1 MVPMSVVYR
10 LQVYASCFTP
20 LQSSKLLSC
29 RPPPSNGPAPPL
41 PHLSC
46 APVQPLLPLI
56 LARPLSSAQLAAQV
70 PCCALSTSPLAREAL
85 LCLKTC
91 ADGASTLDSLYLQNA
106 PLFWISHATQ
116 TP

>member
-1 MVPMSVVYR
+1 MLPMSIVYR
-10 LQVYASCFTP
+10 LQAYASCFTP
-20 LQSSKLLSC
+20 LQSSRLLSC

-46 APVQPLLPLI
+46 APVQTLLPLPGN
-56 LARPLSSAQLAAQV
+56 LLFLLDLSPGTT
-70 PCCALSTSPLAREAL
+70 PCCALSTSPLAGEAL
-85 LCLKTC
+85 LSLKTC
-91 ADGASTLDSLYLQNA
+91 ADGVSTLDSLYLQNA